1 MPDETPDRAGFWPRA
16 IALFIDSC
24 LITFILG
31 FLGLVLFAPTGGR
44 IRVAGA
50 LVSSLQCSPQSLQ
63 VLQELNVSI
72 PPDFQLTYIGRC
84 TRSVLGHVHD
94 RVLFVTD
101 KVPSSAAGHAR
112 ELTFP
117 LDAEGRPTRAFYLDY
132 LGGLLFA
139 AYVLLSE
146 WRTGRTL
153 GKDLMD
159 IRVQSLAGGPPN
171 FVQTAKRFVLR
182 FSGLILSEILS
193 LLSVTGAI
201 VSTAADFVW
210 FGVGLVLSVAVL
222 VNFIISVRRNALPW
236 HDRFAGTEVVLGR

>member
-1 MPDETPDRAGFWPRA
+1 MPDETPVRAGFWPRA

-24 LITFILG
+24 LIAFILG
-31 FLGLVLFAPTGGR
+31 FVGLILFAPTGGR
-44 IRVAGA
+44 VRVAGA
-50 LVSSLQCSPQSLQ
+50 LVSSLQCSPQGLQ

-101 KVPSSAAGHAR
+101 NVPSSAAGHAR

-117 LDAEGRPTRAFYLDY
+117 LDTEGRPTRAFYLDY

-159 IRVQSLAGGPPN
+159 IRVQSLAGGPPSL
-171 FVQTAKRFVLR
+171 VQVIKRFCIR
-182 FSGLILSEILS
+182 FLILLEIPS
-193 LLSVTGAI
+193 WISMTGVSVSA
-201 VSTAADFVW
+201 TAELIW
-210 FGVGLVLSVAVL
+210 FGVGLLLSVAVL
-222 VNFIISVRRNALPW
+222 ANFILAVRRNALPW
-236 HDRFAGTEVVLGR
+236 HDRFAGTEVILGR